1 MQAILLKIHEIKNI
15 VIAEAGFDLESVKLE
30 YLKRMWARMSCDQEE
45 KNNFHSILSLYV
57 QRLQDREGLLAP
69 AHAELS

>member
-1 MQAILLKIHEIKNI
+1 VQALQLKIQEIKNI

-30 YLKRMWARMSCDQEE
+30 YLKRMWARMSCDQDE

-57 QRLQDREGLLAP
+57 
-69 AHAELS
+69 